1 MAAFTKRGPY
11 QWQAK
16 IRRRGYDPQSKTFN
30 SRAEA
35 EAWVATV
42 ESEMARGV
50 FVSRSEAENTT
61 LVEALDRYEQEVSS
75 QKKRVRSGKVQ
86 NNLATISFGR
96 EISRL
101 AHRKG
106 SRGLAGRTSKKS
118 FPFDDKQAFDSLV
131 PCVYDRSQ
139 GMGNGGIDESRRSDK
154 TSSKFKAAGASILGR
169 RGKSDPVR
177 LFEVWWGFAIYFR
190 VCGRDRNATGGN
202 CRNDM
207 GEGGSQKEDGH
218 SSGD

>member
-75 QKKRVRSGKVQ
+75 QKKG
-86 NNLATISFGR
+86 TI
-96 EISRL
+96 
-101 AHRKG
+101 RKG
-106 SRGLAGRTSKKS
+106 TK
-118 FPFDDKQAFDSLV
+118 
-131 PCVYDRSQ
+131 
-139 GMGNGGIDESRRSDK
+139 
-154 TSSKFKAAGASILGR
+154 
-169 RGKSDPVR
+169 
-177 LFEVWWGFAIYFR
+177 
-190 VCGRDRNATGGN
+190 
-202 CRNDM
+202 
-207 GEGGSQKEDGH
+207 
-218 SSGD
+218 